1 MVAVAQLVEPRVV
14 VPVVEGSSPFSHPQ
28 ALLGH
33 IDQPTDIFW
42 RSRIYSSAAGGFA
55 LIRGSIRC

>member
-1 MVAVAQLVEPRVV
+1 
-14 VPVVEGSSPFSHPQ
+14 
-28 ALLGH
+28 LLGH

-55 LIRGSIRC
+55 VPFVVEIHHRLIKQ